1 MEKIKLIIIICVI
14 FIILYYFIS
23 YTKQNIH
30 ENYTSKFLSI
40 DTNSALYNYLYNN
53 YE

>member
-1 MEKIKLIIIICVI
+1 MEKIKLIIIIFVI
-14 FIILYYFIS
+14 SIILFYFIS
-23 YTKQNIH
+23 FKKRNIQ

-40 DTNSALYNYLYNN
+40 DTNSALYDYLYNN

>member
-1 MEKIKLIIIICVI
+1 MEKIKLIIIIFVI
-14 FIILYYFIS
+14 SIILFYFS
-23 YTKQNIH
+23 RKNIH

-40 DTNSALYNYLYNN
+40 NTNSALYDYLYNN

>member
-1 MEKIKLIIIICVI
+1 MEKIKLIIIFVI
-14 FIILYYFIS
+14 SIILFYFIS
-23 YTKQNIH
+23 FKKRNIQ

-40 DTNSALYNYLYNN
+40 DTNSALYDYLYNN